1 MRDAPVSFREAAAGA
16 PRRLRR
22 VGMQATHR
30 GSRPA
35 APCEIRQEHVLVM
48 VGAPFGGHAW
58 RLCQWHPT
66 LRDVGRGSALGPS
79 SNMSPFGR
87 DSKLSFDGPRR
98 QIPTHHESTRHN
110 ESKRACTRKKREAQ
124 PSRARLRGPACLSSP
139 KPPECANVAR
149 RIVVLP
155 ACRTCLFV
163 RGVQLSAQCLPHG
176 WLPQRVAVGEL
187 THSSLAG
194 RACLAER
201 QCQRM
206 QRM

>member
-124 PSRARLRGPACLSSP
+124 PSRARLRGPVCPVPNRQNAQMLRAVLSYCQHVVRVYSYEVCSSP
-139 KPPECANVAR
+139 RNVSHMDGYHN
-149 RIVVLP
+149 VW
-155 ACRTCLFV
+155 
-163 RGVQLSAQCLPHG
+163 QL
-176 WLPQRVAVGEL
+176 VN
-187 THSSLAG
+187 
-194 RACLAER
+194 
-201 QCQRM
+201 
-206 QRM
+206 